1 MSEENIVKPV
11 RGRLFVMMALEFFI
25 WGAWLPLIWGYM
37 SGLGFT
43 GEQQALIGSCFA
55 IASILAIFFSNELA
69 DRKFSSE
76 RFMAFSHLV
85 GGASILGMFFVT
97 DFWPFF
103 VLMLIHSLVYVPTI
117 SVSNSLAFANLS
129 NPKNEFGIIRMGG
142 TIGWILAS
150 WPLYF
155 VLQGKE
161 GAELQDALRYIFVV
175 SAVASFVLAAFSL
188 TLPHTPPKPVK
199 EGGER
204 FAWLKAVK
212 FLRMPFLAV
221 LFVVTLIDS
230 TIHNGYF
237 VLAGEFL
244 KEAGIKPENIM
255 PVMSIGQ
262 IAEIITMIGLGYIL
276 KKLGWKTTMIVGI
289 LGHAARFAVFAFFP
303 ENATILIAVQVLHG
317 ICYAFFFATLY
328 IFIDEAFPKDVRA
341 SAQGLFNLLILG
353 IGDLLAKWIFLP
365 MKGNLTVDGVVDYQK
380 LFLVPTFM
388 ALVAAILLAL
398 FFRPK
403 IGEPHEDL
411 PSEFPSEP

>member
-1 MSEENIVKPV
+1 MSEESIIKSV
-11 RGRLFVMMALEFFI
+11 RSRLFIMMVLEFFI
-25 WGAWLPLIWGYM
+25 WGAWLPLVWPYM
-37 SGLGFT
+37 GGLGFS
-43 GEQQALIGSCFA
+43 GKEQALIGSCFA
-55 IASILAIFFSNELA
+55 IASIIAIFFSNELA

-85 GGASILGMFFVT
+85 GGLSILGLFFVK

-103 VLMLIHSLVYVPTI
+103 GLMLVHSLFYVPTI
-117 SVSNSLAFANLS
+117 SVSNSLAFANLR

-155 VLQGKE
+155 LLKGQEGEALQN
-161 GAELQDALRYIFVV
+161 ARAYIFIVA
-175 SAVASFVLAAFSL
+175 AVASFVLAVYSL
-188 TLPHTPPKPVK
+188 TLPHTPPKPASK
-199 EGGER
+199 GADK
-204 FAWLKAVK
+204 FAWMTAVK
-212 FLRMPFLAV
+212 FLAMPFLAV

-244 KEAGIKPENIM
+244 EKAGIKPENIM
-255 PVMSIGQ
+255 LVMSIGQ
-262 IAEIITMIGLGYIL
+262 VAEILTMIGLGYVL
-276 KKLGWKTTMIVGI
+276 KRLGWKVTMIVGV

-303 ENATILIAVQVLHG
+303 DSAPVLIGVQVLHG

-328 IFIDEAFPKDVRA
+328 IFIDEAFPKNVRA

-365 MKGNLTVDGVVDYQK
+365 LKGNLTVEGVVDYQK

-388 ALVAAILLAL
+388 ALVAAVLLAV

-403 IGEPHEDL
+403 IAEPHEDL
-411 PSEFPSEP
+411 PSEFPAEP